1 MNIFFFRA
9 SKRDLMSKSSVSSS
23 SASPIITKVEP
34 SKIIEPALPLSVS
47 TFAPINSSPITNG
60 IAKPTPVITQP
71 IIAPTEH
78 INIASTPTPAI
89 AVTQDDDPYDFHIPP
104 PIITQQTPLPI
115 TTTQP
120 IFPNNQNISPTNK
133 TVSTQKSKSQV
144 DSGDDPFDFS
154 NQIKTL
160 GISVPP
166 KLAGKQ
172 SQTIQKDEQEL
183 HNIRGDPSL
192 IPLAQ
197 VGQSNGAVYQSPQAA
212 YQHISRTPYQQTPP
226 PPQLQPQQQQQ
237 QHVSPVLQASVLNQ
251 PFVPSPTV
259 APQVTTQPVLLDPF
273 GFPIASDGTIG
284 TTIYRPPV
292 KSFTA
297 PIPSPSIEYNS
308 LPRAADP
315 VPVTTTPIK
324 ATAPVPI
331 TPTTPNSPG
340 ADVDPFGIFDMTKP
354 KPVAAVIA
362 TPQAI
367 PVDRSDAAYP
377 IATVAAVVSA
387 EPEVD
392 EDDDPFKPGPSANFN
407 KPLTRAVSDDDDPF
421 SPGYRPVDPF
431 QSRPQQLHQQQHAKQ
446 SILSPHNPTP
456 SNTNN
461 KRSNT
466 NTSTSQQP
474 STNKANK
481 KVALKKPTDTV
492 DLLDFGDSPR
502 TPGIGN
508 SQVQS
513 ADVMSQ
519 FKQTY
524 GLQHTDS
531 SDIAGKT
538 THSFT
543 ADLTLT

>member
-1 MNIFFFRA
+1 MN
-9 SKRDLMSKSSVSSS
+9 
-23 SASPIITKVEP
+23 
-34 SKIIEPALPLSVS
+34 
-47 TFAPINSSPITNG
+47 
-60 IAKPTPVITQP
+60 
-71 IIAPTEH
+71 
-78 INIASTPTPAI
+78 
-89 AVTQDDDPYDFHIPP
+89 
-104 PIITQQTPLPI
+104 
-115 TTTQP
+115 
-120 IFPNNQNISPTNK
+120 
-133 TVSTQKSKSQV
+133 TQKSKPQV

-160 GISVPP
+160 GITVPP

-172 SQTIQKDEQEL
+172 PQTVQKDEQEL

-197 VGQSNGAVYQSPQAA
+197 VGQSNGSVFQSPQAA
-212 YQHISRTPYQQTPP
+212 YQNISRTPYQQTS
-226 PPQLQPQQQQQ
+226 PPQFTAQQQQ
-237 QHVSPVLQASVLNQ
+237 QHVAPVLQASAANQ
-251 PFVPSPTV
+251 QFVPSPTT

-297 PIPSPSIEYNS
+297 PTPSPSREYNT
-308 LPRAADP
+308 LPRAVEP
-315 VPVTTTPIK
+315 VPVTTTPVKPIV
-324 ATAPVPI
+324 PVPI

-340 ADVDPFGIFDMTKP
+340 ADVDPFGIFNMTKP
-354 KPVAAVIA
+354 KSVAAVIA

-377 IATVAAVVSA
+377 IATVAAVVTA

-431 QSRPQQLHQQQHAKQ
+431 QSRPQQQQQPVKQ
-446 SILSPHNPTP
+446 SILSPHSTNTNNNT
-456 SNTNN
+456 NTNN

-466 NTSTSQQP
+466 NTSTTQHP
-474 STNKANK
+474 SSSSSLSSNKVNK
-481 KVALKKPTDTV
+481 KVALKKPTTDTV

-502 TPGIGN
+502 SPRTPGIGN
-508 SQVQS
+508 GHAQS
-513 ADVMSQ
+513 NDVMSQ

-538 THSFT
+538 THSLT
-543 ADLTLT
+543 TDLTLT